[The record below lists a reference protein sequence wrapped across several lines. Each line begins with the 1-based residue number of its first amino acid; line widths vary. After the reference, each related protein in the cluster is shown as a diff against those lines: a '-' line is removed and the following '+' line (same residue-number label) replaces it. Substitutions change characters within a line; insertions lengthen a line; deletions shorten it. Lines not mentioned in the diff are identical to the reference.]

1 MFRNLSLA
9 LVMMATPPLAHAAPT
24 KQHILFVAPHP
35 DDEVLGTGA
44 QIWKAQQRGD
54 DYKVVI
60 VTCGDAYDE
69 ALAAWKNSKA
79 AKDRNGDGKIDYLD
93 LGIARHDETL
103 AALRCWVWLKIKS
116 FSSAIPTAA
125 FAKCT
130 APLPTRANSLA

>member
-9 LVMMATPPLAHAAPT
+9 LVMMATPPLAQAAPA

-69 ALAAWKNSKA
+69 SLAAWKNSKA
-79 AKDRNGDGKIDYLD
+79 AKDLNGDGKSI
-93 LGIARHDETL
+93 ISIWA
-103 AALRCWVWLKIKS
+103 
-116 FSSAIPTAA
+116 
-125 FAKCT
+125 
-130 APLPTRANSLA
+130 